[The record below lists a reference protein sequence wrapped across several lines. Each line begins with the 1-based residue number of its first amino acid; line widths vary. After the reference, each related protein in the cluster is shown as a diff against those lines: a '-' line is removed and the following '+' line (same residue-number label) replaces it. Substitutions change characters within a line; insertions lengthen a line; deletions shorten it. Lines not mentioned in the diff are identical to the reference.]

1 MNTTATQSVQLTA
14 KSPAEVAP
22 AAAAC
27 SLANPGKYVTVTV
40 DFDYVLARLAA
51 SLNVFAP
58 TDSWGEHY
66 WLNGKAKPF
75 TDAQRAADWQ
85 ASPTMS

>member
-1 MNTTATQSVQLTA
+1 MNKSVQLEANT
-14 KSPAEVAP
+14 PAAVAP

-27 SLANPGKYVTVTV
+27 SLANPGRYVTVTV
-40 DFDYVLARLAA
+40 DFGDVRAQVTARLP
-51 SLNVFAP
+51 VFAP

-75 TDAQRAADWQ
+75 TRAQRAADWQ
-85 ASPTMS
+85 ASPAGR